1 MTNARNESPNYCTS
15 IKKYY
20 KIVNSLEILDYCLV
34 GLACCVTV
42 PRLYIL
48 GRLPVTRGLH
58 YFTQMAIHAKQGCR
72 IRLEGNGRKKATDR
86 QWTFFFNSFGYSFVY
101 IYIYVNRKSPDER
114 VITKQA
120 CKNESILSLFFS
132 YLKNIY
138 IHIYIYTYI
147 YIYIHIYRY
156 LKTPSIVQ
164 SAISFQKIS
173 ISLLSHS
180 YITRN

>member
-1 MTNARNESPNYCTS
+1 
-15 IKKYY
+15 
-20 KIVNSLEILDYCLV
+20 
-34 GLACCVTV
+34 
-42 PRLYIL
+42 
-48 GRLPVTRGLH
+48 
-58 YFTQMAIHAKQGCR
+58 MAIHAKQGCR

-101 IYIYVNRKSPDER
+101 IYIYVNIKSPDER

-120 CKNESILSLFFS
+120 CKNESIFSLFFPS
-132 YLKNIY
+132 KI
-138 IHIYIYTYI
+138 YI
-147 YIYIHIYRY
+147 YIYIYMY

>member
-1 MTNARNESPNYCTS
+1 M
-15 IKKYY
+15 
-20 KIVNSLEILDYCLV
+20 D
-34 GLACCVTV
+34 
-42 PRLYIL
+42 
-48 GRLPVTRGLH
+48 
-58 YFTQMAIHAKQGCR
+58 
-72 IRLEGNGRKKATDR
+72 
-86 QWTFFFNSFGYSFVY
+86 FFFNSFGYSFVY
-101 IYIYVNRKSPDER
+101 IYIYVNIKSPDER

-120 CKNESILSLFFS
+120 CKNESIFSLFFP

-138 IHIYIYTYI
+138 MHIYI
-147 YIYIHIYRY
+147 YIYICVCVCVCIYMY